1 MAPAEARGER
11 PGRRHLAALQPT
23 TIYLIAACAI
33 PTRAS
38 SYFYSY
44 FCLILSL
51 QRTTAHG
58 TSPRWPER
66 GWAARWRG
74 RFIPHT
80 SPYTGRPTPPLA
92 RHHVHPVPLQ
102 SLLLPAVRRAQP
114 MRHGSRPP
122 ARKLLVHDPAHRACR
137 PGGRTRGTARQGLH
151 LPGLR
156 HALQQR
162 SATLCTPSRAC
173 VDMIS
178 AFCGNTP

>member
-114 MRHGSRPP
+114 MRHGRRPP

-137 PGGRTRGTARQGLH
+137 PGGRARGTARQGLH

-156 HALQQR
+156 HALHQHP
-162 SATLCTPSRAC
+162 ATLCTPSRAC
-173 VDMIS
+173 ADMIS
-178 AFCGNTP
+178 GFCGDTP